1 MLKTIKW
8 LGIIACLSM
17 LTACNH
23 EKLVS
28 PKELPLDII
37 VYVEKTYPDVAIIYV
52 KEEVEWFKK
61 SYEVKIENG
70 LKLKFNAEGVP
81 VGMEM
86 DD

>member
-1 MLKTIKW
+1 MLKAIKW
-8 LGIIACLSM
+8 LGFIACLSM
-17 LTACNH
+17 LTACNR

>member
-1 MLKTIKW
+1 
-8 LGIIACLSM
+8 M
-17 LTACNH
+17 LTACNR